1 MSSSE
6 KKKKKKASENELA
19 QRREKLD
26 RAARLIQGTY
36 RQHAEERQQRILEA
50 VRSEERHKVSPEAI
64 LADRHREWLET
75 KRAERQ
81 PGFVT
86 SFVTKGHGVIP
97 PPSKS
102 GDLIAGMSRMDIL
115 MSGNH
120 EVMIDGEPPYG
131 FGPAGPSD
139 KDVVAEVVRASEV
152 KKRRTSRASSPKKA
166 SSPSRTPSGGKGQSG
181 RRASSPSRKSLRNLS
196 KTTPLSSS
204 RSKTTPLSSSRS
216 ARARNGGA
224 ALSDGGRTESAAS
237 TTSNDASSSDD
248 SHTAAA
254 SGMDGAQ
261 QHEVGAVIG
270 DGAMGA
276 RTQEAATAPIAPITP
291 SLAGAAGDGLA
302 A

>member
-6 KKKKKKASENELA
+6 KKKKKQASENELA

-166 SSPSRTPSGGKGQSG
+166 TSPSRTPSGGKGQSG

-204 RSKTTPLSSSRS
+204 RS
-216 ARARNGGA
+216 ARARDGGA

-261 QHEVGAVIG
+261 QHEVGAAIG

-291 SLAGAAGDGLA
+291 SLAAAAGEGLA